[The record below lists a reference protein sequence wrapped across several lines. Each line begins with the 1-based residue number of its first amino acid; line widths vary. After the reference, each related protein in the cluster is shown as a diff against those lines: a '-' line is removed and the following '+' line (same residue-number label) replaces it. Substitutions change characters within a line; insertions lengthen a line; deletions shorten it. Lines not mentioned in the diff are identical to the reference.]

1 MLKKVV
7 VILLIS
13 VVFCYCSG
21 SYSPPFKKEGQI
33 HSFFKKMSDSL
44 DIKVLDP
51 DNSVKLI
58 TTNSFSIY
66 NGDIMPDLYQQ
77 FSNFLNSLSS
87 LKQRKDYIINII
99 KAFAEQKAENRIL
112 LQKAKEKDVTV
123 SEDSVIARK
132 EALYKDYGDKET
144 YLALIDSLGLS
155 EEYVMKNI
163 REGLRMQA
171 FIDQYILTEGL
182 VLDQELRQYYS
193 RDKAATVRH
202 ILFLTQEKSESERME
217 IIEKAQRV
225 LGMARSGYDF
235 AELVEKYS
243 EDPGSN
249 TKGGLYENIERGDMV
264 RPFEQAAFNLPVGEV
279 SDIVE
284 TRYGYHIIK
293 VLERSKEE
301 RPLEE
306 VKDELIEEILQQK
319 QGNVLFITLNYLK
332 NECGYQEHFDLLE

>member
-21 SYSPPFKKEGQI
+21 SYSPPFNKEGQI
-33 HSFFKKMSDSL
+33 YSFFKKMSDSL
-44 DIKVLDP
+44 DINILDP
-51 DNSVKLI
+51 DNPVKLI
-58 TTNSFSIY
+58 TTNSFSVY

-77 FSNFLNSLSS
+77 FNNFLNSMGA
-87 LKQRKDYIINII
+87 LKERKDYITNVI

-112 LQKAKEKDVTV
+112 LQKAKEKDITV
-123 SEDSVIARK
+123 PEDSVIARK
-132 EALYKDYGDKET
+132 EALYKDYGNKES
-144 YLALIDSLGLS
+144 YLSLIDSLGLS
-155 EEYVMKNI
+155 EEYVMQNI
-163 REGLRMQA
+163 RDGLLMQS

-193 RDKAATVRH
+193 RDKTATVRH
-202 ILFLTQEKSESERME
+202 ILFLTQEKSESEKKT
-217 IIEKAQRV
+217 ILEKAQRV

-235 AELVEKYS
+235 AELAEKYS

-249 TKGGLYENIERGDMV
+249 TKGGLYENIEVGDMV
-264 RPFEQAAFNLPVGEV
+264 RPFEQVAFNLPVGEI

-293 VLERSKEE
+293 VIERKKEE
-301 RPLEE
+301 SPLEE
-306 VKDELIEEILQQK
+306 VRDELVSEILQQK

-332 NECGYQEHFDLLE
+332 NECGYLENFDILE

>member
-1 MLKKVV
+1 MFKKVV

-13 VVFCYCSG
+13 VVFCYCSS

-51 DNSVKLI
+51 DNPVKLI
-58 TTNSFSIY
+58 TTNSFSVY

-77 FSNFLNSLSS
+77 FSNFLNSLDA

-112 LQKAKEKDVTV
+112 LQKAKEKNIKVP
-123 SEDSVIARK
+123 EDSVIARK
-132 EALYKDYGDKET
+132 ETLYKEYGGKES
-144 YLALIDSLGLS
+144 YFSLIDSLGLS
-155 EEYVMKNI
+155 EEYVMRNI
-163 REGLRMQA
+163 RDGLRMQS

-193 RDKAATVRH
+193 RDKTATVRH
-202 ILFLTQEKSESERME
+202 ILFLTQGKSESEKKKILE
-217 IIEKAQRV
+217 QAQRV
-225 LGMARSGYDF
+225 FGMARSGYDF
-235 AELVEKYS
+235 AELAEKHS

-249 TKGGLYENIERGDMV
+249 TKGGLYENIEVGDMV
-264 RPFEQAAFNLPVGEV
+264 RPFEQVAFNLPVGEI

-293 VLERSKEE
+293 VIERNKEE

-306 VKDELIEEILQQK
+306 VRDELVSEILQQK
-319 QGNVLFITLNYLK
+319 QGNVLFIILNYLK
-332 NECGYQEHFDLLE
+332 NECGYRENFEILE